1 MKGIFISA
9 FLIFFLGACASQGQ
23 KGAEI
28 EQRDLFEQQEQ
39 AKRQQEA
46 DRQAQVAR
54 EQEELKR
61 QLEEQQRRQQDLTQ
75 QQEQPIVRPL
85 PGAGVGESRLGA
97 EPWAQLKETGSL
109 LGKRSVYYDFDSYAI
124 REDFVPVVEAH
135 AQFLIAHPDL
145 KIVVQGNCDDR
156 GSREY
161 NLALGQR
168 RADSVKRAMVLLGV
182 NDRQIETVSFG
193 AEKPV
198 AFGQDETSWSQ
209 NRRSDI
215 VYPGEPQ

>member
-1 MKGIFISA
+1 MKSILMSA
-9 FLIFFLGACASQGQ
+9 FLVFILGACASQGQ

-46 DRQAQVAR
+46 DRQAQVVR

-61 QLEEQQRRQQDLTQ
+61 QLDEQQRRQQELAR

-85 PGAGVGESRLGA
+85 PGTGVGESRLGA

-109 LGKRSVYYDFDSYAI
+109 LGKRSVYYDYNSYAI
-124 REDFVPVVEAH
+124 KEEFVPTVEAH
-135 AQFLIAHPDL
+135 AGFLTAHPDL

-182 NDRQIETVSFG
+182 NDKQIETVSFG

-198 AFGQDETSWSQ
+198 AFGQDETSWAQ

>member
-28 EQRDLFEQQEQ
+28 EQRDLFEQEEQ

-61 QLEEQQRRQQDLTQ
+61 QLDEQKRRQQELTQ
-75 QQEQPIVRPL
+75 NEQPIVRPL
-85 PGAGVGESRLGA
+85 PGAGVGETRLGA

-109 LGKRSVYYDFDSYAI
+109 LGKRSVYYDYDSYAI

-198 AFGQDETSWSQ
+198 AFGQDEASWSQ